1 MERLGKGHTEM
12 NSTNNQKEKLKCKVE
27 DEETLWRERV
37 IKSVSSQDAK
47 KFLVLW
53 KTLCF

>member
-1 MERLGKGHTEM
+1 M

-27 DEETLWRERV
+27 DEKTLWREGV

>member
-1 MERLGKGHTEM
+1 M

-27 DEETLWRERV
+27 DEENFWREGV

-47 KFLVLW
+47 KFLVL
-53 KTLCF
+53 